1 MLLNEKIGTAEGRI
15 RDPMDLGGAEFEQS
29 EIKKV
34 FVM

>member
-1 MLLNEKIGTAEGRI
+1 MLLNEKIGTTEGKI
-15 RDPMDLGGAEFEQS
+15 RDPMDLGGEEFDQS